1 MLIALVPLAVGFVI
15 RRGLSDVRTSYFD
28 IDKNFLVTLKTD
40 FLIGSLVFHFFFHMI
55 VEGYLVLLLDRIFG
69 TQFVNDYVDAV
80 STVCLLFV
88 PDERVPDTPN
98 QGGNGLVIN
107 QTEHSPLPRVLFVA
121 PYTVQEIQAMK
132 LWDHLV
138 NSYAIPFMTA
148 LIRAVVIT
156 HAGCLA
162 HNLSKSGVWS
172 VRSSIIFKV
181 FAKVLF
187 IYIYC

>member
-1 MLIALVPLAVGFVI
+1 MLIVLVPLAVGFVI
-15 RRGLSDVRTSYFD
+15 RRGLSDIRTSYFD
-28 IDKNFLVTLKTD
+28 IDNNFTQTIKID

-55 VEGYLVLLLDRIFG
+55 VEGYLVIFLDRVFG

-88 PDERVPDTPN
+88 PDERVTDTLN

-121 PYTVQEIQAMK
+121 PYSVQEIQAMK

-138 NSYAIPFMTA
+138 NSYALPFVTT
-148 LIRAVVIT
+148 LVRAVVLT
-156 HAGCLA
+156 HIACIAHQQSKAGA
-162 HNLSKSGVWS
+162 WS
-172 VRSSIIFKV
+172 TQSSVIFAI
-181 FAKVLF
+181 FAKVL
-187 IYIYC
+187 YISVF